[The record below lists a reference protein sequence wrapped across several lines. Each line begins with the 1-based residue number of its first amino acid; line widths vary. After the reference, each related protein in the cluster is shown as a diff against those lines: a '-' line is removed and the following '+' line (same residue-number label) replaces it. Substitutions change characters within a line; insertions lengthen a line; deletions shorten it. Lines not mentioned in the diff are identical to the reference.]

1 MEKFFYYNTKNGKIL
16 PVVKNGNGDYTIF
29 NQRSRKPLQ
38 SFTDK
43 LIHSFGKNGR
53 QIFENHCTV
62 ARVKSL
68 DDLFDRM
75 DKADK
80 LLEIVIHAENELRE
94 AKEKIRS
101 LLYPVLSYTETKA
114 MGCTDIVYWDGEPQ
128 TNPKTGNEFFAPEDA
143 KILFASLKAEKAK
156 EIAEKLREIVLEHNI
171 SEDEDEFD
179 AEYYWNL
186 DNYIWE
192 EAANLDDLIDEEK
205 KN

>member
-1 MEKFFYYNTKNGKIL
+1 MEKFFYYNTKNGKKL

-29 NQRSRKPLQ
+29 NQRNRKPLQ

-128 TNPKTGNEFFAPEDA
+128 ANPETGNEFFTPEDA
-143 KILFASLKAEKAK
+143 KALYTKLKEVHAD
-156 EIAEKLREIVLEHNI
+156 EI
-171 SEDEDEFD
+171 EDEDDEAWIASNHIWKD
-179 AEYYWNL
+179 AASLEDL
-186 DNYIWE
+186 VLE
-192 EAANLDDLIDEEK
+192 EEEGLW
-205 KN
+205 